1 MKNDIKK
8 KSMFAGMSFP
18 SNSQHSDHAKKKSI
32 MPKFTENFG
41 MTFAKKWTYRAPEIH
56 RNGNESTFRRNIG
69 HSDHLP
75 KHDMSKTW
83 HIHISHVQFKFAYK
97 FS

>member
-1 MKNDIKK
+1 MRNDIKRNLCA
-8 KSMFAGMSFP
+8 STRYA
-18 SNSQHSDHAKKKSI
+18 NYVAQI
-32 MPKFTENFG
+32 MPLFTGNFG

-75 KHDMSKTW
+75 KLNQNITCPNDM
-83 HIHISHVQFKFAYK
+83 FKFQT
-97 FS
+97 

>member
-1 MKNDIKK
+1 MRNDIKK
-8 KSMFAGMSFP
+8 DLCLPECRFSSTPGTRYAYYLA
-18 SNSQHSDHAKKKSI
+18 QI

-75 KHDMSKTW
+75 YT
-83 HIHISHVQFKFAYK
+83 
-97 FS
+97 